1 MAELRLENINKIYEN
16 SSMKAVDN
24 FNLQIKNREFIVFVG
39 PSGCGKS
46 TTLRMVAGLE
56 EISEGNLFIDD
67 MLMNDVPPKDRDIA
81 MVFQNYALYP
91 HMNVYDNMA
100 FGLKLRKFKREE
112 IDKRVKN
119 AAEILGLEDYLDRK
133 PKALSGGQRQR
144 VALGR
149 AIVRDAKVFLM
160 DEPLSNLDA
169 KLRVQMRAEIA
180 KLHQRLK
187 TTTIYVTHDQTE
199 AMTMATRLVVLKDGI
214 IQQIGTP
221 KEVYDHPDNVFV
233 GGFIGSPAMN
243 FFKGTLNGNSFHID
257 ESSIQVPEGKG
268 KELQQIGYNNSD
280 LIMGIRPEDIHY
292 EQGFIQ
298 TLQAAKITCKIDVA
312 ELMGAEINLYTN
324 LNGQSFTARVDS
336 KSNIKSG
343 DQVELAF
350 DINNIHFFDPSNER
364 RIR

>member
-1 MAELRLENINKIYEN
+1 
-16 SSMKAVDN
+16 
-24 FNLQIKNREFIVFVG
+24 
-39 PSGCGKS
+39 
-46 TTLRMVAGLE
+46 
-56 EISEGNLFIDD
+56 
-67 MLMNDVPPKDRDIA
+67 
-81 MVFQNYALYP
+81 
-91 HMNVYDNMA
+91 
-100 FGLKLRKFKREE
+100 
-112 IDKRVKN
+112 
-119 AAEILGLEDYLDRK
+119 
-133 PKALSGGQRQR
+133 
-144 VALGR
+144 
-149 AIVRDAKVFLM
+149 
-160 DEPLSNLDA
+160 
-169 KLRVQMRAEIA
+169 
-180 KLHQRLK
+180 
-187 TTTIYVTHDQTE
+187 
-199 AMTMATRLVVLKDGI
+199 MATRLVVLKDGI